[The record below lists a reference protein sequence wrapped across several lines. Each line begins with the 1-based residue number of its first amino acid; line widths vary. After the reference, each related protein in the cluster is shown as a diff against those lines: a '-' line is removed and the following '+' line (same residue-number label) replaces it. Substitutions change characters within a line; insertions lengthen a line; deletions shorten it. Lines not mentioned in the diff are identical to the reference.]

1 LQIGDRD
8 RFWAWGTR
16 HDTGST
22 SGGHYAVSTRSH
34 HLHGCSGRLFHG
46 QSVFLGQ
53 CISAIGRRVGKAYGH
68 RTRKMK
74 QPLGPDRTA
83 LGRDEMK
90 DECSRQDGGDCVRLH
105 YRERTKPTP
114 TLDGNKGSW
123 NKAIKVVRMRP
134 RPPMSRH
141 WTDDESRELAVLWP
155 THSVAEIAR
164 LLRRSGNSVIFRAR
178 RLSLER
184 KHVPRSAP
192 VKPDPQD
199 FDAVKRDYCQN
210 HGIDMVALI
219 ARLAKDDRLAAA
231 LFRLA
236 QATTLARTSK
246 AGKSR
251 GRP

>member
-1 LQIGDRD
+1 LRPCRTDSRTALQIGDRD

-53 CISAIGRRVGKAYGH
+53 CISAIGRRVGKAYGN

-90 DECSRQDGGDCVRLH
+90 DERSRQNCTLAPISPKTAVIALH
-105 YRERTKPTP
+105 IASGPNLRHAGRKQGFMELELIESSRDATEAT
-114 TLDGNKGSW
+114 
-123 NKAIKVVRMRP
+123 
-134 RPPMSRH
+134 MSRH
-141 WTDDESRELAVLWP
+141 WTDDESRELAILWQ
-155 THSVAEIAR
+155 THSVAQIAK
-164 LLRRSGNSVIFRAR
+164 LLRRSGNSAIFRAR

-184 KHVPRSAP
+184 KHVPR
-192 VKPDPQD
+192 Q
-199 FDAVKRDYCQN
+199 
-210 HGIDMVALI
+210 
-219 ARLAKDDRLAAA
+219 
-231 LFRLA
+231 
-236 QATTLARTSK
+236 
-246 AGKSR
+246 
-251 GRP
+251 RPR